1 MIRKGFD
8 RAPVRDLSRRGFMKG
23 VGQIAPVAVAV
34 SAGGFATLANARA
47 ANAKPEPSYE
57 SFSADEAAF
66 VEAMVNVMC
75 PADRLTP
82 NGVACGLALF
92 MDRQMAGGFGKG
104 ERLYSHGPWQ
114 KGDRQQGYQSPMTP
128 EQYFKQGIA
137 AADREARRSHGH
149 GFAELPAAE
158 ANKFLENVS
167 RGEGVPVAL
176 TRWFN
181 DLAYPLFVQACFAD
195 PVYRGN
201 RDKVFW
207 KMIGYPGLPAT
218 YTHDM
223 ITYRG
228 KPHPAARNPKSM
240 SEFS

>member
-1 MIRKGFD
+1 MIRKAFG
-8 RAPVRDLSRRGFMKG
+8 RAPAPDLSRRGFMKG
-23 VGQIAPVAVAV
+23 VGRIAPVALAV
-34 SAGGFATLANARA
+34 GTGGFASLAKAGTARA
-47 ANAKPEPSYE
+47 ESETSYE

-75 PADRLTP
+75 PADELTP
-82 NGVACGLALF
+82 NGVQCGLALF

-104 ERLYSHGPWQ
+104 ERLYSHGPWR

-128 EQYFKQGIA
+128 EQFFKQGIA

-149 GFAELPAAE
+149 GFAELPPAD
-158 ANKFLENVS
+158 ANRFLENIS
-167 RGEGVPVAL
+167 RGEGAPAAL
-176 TRWFN
+176 TSWFN
-181 DLAYPLFVQACFAD
+181 DLVYPLFVQACFAD
-195 PVYRGN
+195 PLYRGN

-207 KMIGYPGLPAT
+207 KLIGYPGLPAT
-218 YTHDM
+218 YSQDM

-240 SEFS
+240 SDFS